1 MTPRLLMEQTIDGR
15 RGTGVCSQA
24 WDLSVLKLHRSAAGL
39 LYEGLSPLLLSCAL
53 LAHISETH
61 FLFSPGVSTDK
72 SVQTILFIPSHS
84 VHGGLSLLLSDIRC
98 CSVCA

>member
-15 RGTGVCSQA
+15 RGTAVCSQA

-39 LYEGLSPLLLSCAL
+39 LYEGLSPLLLSGAL
-53 LAHISETH
+53 LAHIFETH

-72 SVQTILFIPSHS
+72 SVNNTFHP
-84 VHGGLSLLLSDIRC
+84 LSFSAWWSLPH
-98 CSVCA
+98 AQ